1 MLASWNELKRGA
13 GCPLCS
19 PRADYDEYRYL
30 VRKLQVS
37 TLYLTR
43 GQRYLGTCV
52 LVFDGRHLAYISELG
67 DDEWVQLAV
76 DLRESE
82 KAIHQAFSPDHLNV
96 ECLGNTVPHLHF
108 GLIPRYKD
116 DGRWGRPIWT
126 AQGKER
132 EQLILA
138 EEKYAELAARILR
151 SLENRPVS

>member
-108 GLIPRYKD
+108 GLILCSANIPSSS
-116 DGRWGRPIWT
+116 GR
-126 AQGKER
+126 AQ
-132 EQLILA
+132 
-138 EEKYAELAARILR
+138 RILVMQSPEHR
-151 SLENRPVS
+151 FATH